1 MHVSLKFEQSGSPFS
16 YSICDFGTHIEIR
29 YGFKDKDFCSVSI
42 INLPP
47 DIIHNYK
54 DRKIE
59 SFMGQSDISAE
70 IVQENL
76 LMIRAGKCMYGS
88 GPEFVNIPIHIW
100 ETYTTLAIKAETEY
114 EE

>member
-1 MHVSLKFEQSGSPFS
+1 
-16 YSICDFGTHIEIR
+16 
-29 YGFKDKDFCSVSI
+29 
-42 INLPP
+42 
-47 DIIHNYK
+47 
-54 DRKIE
+54 
-59 SFMGQSDISAE
+59 MGQSDISAE